1 MVSELMVEHS
11 SIAQFDHFIP
21 VATSRLI
28 RAFVQAG
35 LSADQLQV
43 VHKIRRLI
51 TLQYSDRLIKLKRL
65 YQPFNPDRELIAD
78 DSASIASEDAIQQI
92 KQLLIKA
99 NYSELTRQQIEYA
112 LEQTSPYGLDVKID
126 FDQFEDVSLFYR
138 AKSQR
143 TIKIR
148 DWKTLYIKKR
158 EVNLISYQRICLL
171 LYYSDKHYKS
181 GIHIKLFKDILRPD
195 LEMLFP
201 ECKIRMKTID
211 KIKLAVT
218 GGGGTAGG
226 LVATIGKLTAAVS
239 PLAIVMAVAGFAAL
253 LWRQINKV
261 FVQRTRYMVSLAQN
275 LYFNNL
281 DNNMGAITYLIDQAR
296 QEEIKET
303 LLAYGLINLQEIN
316 NSMELDSACE
326 TWLMDQFDCVI
337 DFDIED
343 GLKKLHDYKLIKLN
357 SEPLSCQSTEDLC
370 DILDRQWQSYMQLP
384 ESEAK

>member
-1 MVSELMVEHS
+1 MENPK

-21 VATSRLI
+21 VSTSRLVSALV
-28 RAFVQAG
+28 RAG
-35 LSADQLQV
+35 LSTEQVRV

-51 TLQYSDRLIKLKRL
+51 TLQFSDRLIKLKQL
-65 YQPFNPDRELIAD
+65 YQPFNPDRELLAED
-78 DSASIASEDAIQQI
+78 DESIQSADAIQQI
-92 KQLLIKA
+92 KQLLHEA

-126 FDQFEDVSLFYR
+126 FDQFTDVSLFYR

-143 TIKIR
+143 TVMVR
-148 DWKTLYIKKR
+148 NWKTLFIKKR
-158 EVNLISYQRICLL
+158 SVNLIAYQRICLL
-171 LYYSDKHYKS
+171 LHYPKQHHKS

-201 ECKIRMKTID
+201 DCKIRMKTID

-239 PLAIVMAVAGFAAL
+239 PLAIIMAVAGFAAL

-261 FVQRTRYMVSLAQN
+261 FVQRTRYMASLAQN

-303 LLAYGLINLQEIN
+303 LLAYGLINLQKIN

-326 TWLMDQFDCVI
+326 TWLMEQFDCTI

-343 GLKKLHDYKLIKLN
+343 GLKKLVDYKLIEQQN
-357 SEPLSCQSTEDLC
+357 ETLSCQSAETLC
-370 DILDRQWQSYMQLP
+370 ELLDHQWQEYMELP
-384 ESEAK
+384 ESRI